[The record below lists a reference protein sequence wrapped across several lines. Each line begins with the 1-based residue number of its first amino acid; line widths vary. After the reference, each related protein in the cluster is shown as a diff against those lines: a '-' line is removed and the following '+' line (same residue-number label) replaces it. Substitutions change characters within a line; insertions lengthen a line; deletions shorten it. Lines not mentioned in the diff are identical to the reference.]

1 MSNLPVSIKDI
12 FEELQNEI
20 TWLHG
25 RWMIYRQLFGHSPKR
40 IDLLNKCAS
49 VCFGIIQNVLKD
61 EVQLS
66 LCKLTDPTHI
76 GKQDNLSL
84 KILQERVEILGDQIL
99 IASSSKLIN
108 EICDKCKPFRTHRHK
123 RLAHFDFKTS
133 MKGDFKLLPGISR
146 QMINEVLT
154 IIQKYMNTIEI
165 HYCKHE
171 THYEPFLDHDGDEL
185 VAFLKYGVLFEE
197 LLNEQKISGENL
209 DKSQWNDA

>member
-1 MSNLPVSIKDI
+1 MSNLPASIKDI

-66 LCKLTDPTHI
+66 LCKLTDPART
-76 GKQDNLSL
+76 GKQENLSL
-84 KILQERVEILGDQIL
+84 KTLQEHVEKLGDQIL
-99 IASSSKLIN
+99 IASSSNLIN
-108 EICDKCKPFRTHRHK
+108 EIYRKCESFRIHRHK
-123 RLAHFDFKTS
+123 RLAHFDFTTA
-133 MKGDFKLLPGISR
+133 MKGDFSLLPPTSR

-154 IIQKYMNTIEI
+154 LIQKYMNTIEI

-197 LLNEQKISGENL
+197 LSDEQNVSGEGL